1 VPHGCGGLQNATVHQ
16 EQVRLCLRLRCLL
29 GAMVV
34 LLIDG
39 VEALEAAT
47 GAQQELR
54 AGLDLQGVNE
64 EWD

>member
-1 VPHGCGGLQNATVHQ
+1 
-16 EQVRLCLRLRCLL
+16 
-29 GAMVV
+29 MVV